1 MEDRG
6 SGGALA
12 SATRPAISAR
22 RCNLPYRIRDWDKH
36 FENCASRKLTRLSW
50 VAIPNKTDGEGY
62 TALVDHPNAGAH
74 LGAWY
79 AIVEAASKQD
89 PRGNLPGGIPRNIS
103 GISRSL
109 GRMSRLPAE
118 LFMEVIPRL
127 IEIGW
132 IECFQSDTETSA
144 DSPDA
149 SAESPERI
157 EGNGIEGNGKE
168 QTPLSAKAAQET
180 LFPTVKDFL
189 EVPPDPP
196 IPVRSVVPAGPNFED
211 FWAVWWNKTAK
222 AKTQKLWPSAATRYG
237 ARFLVD
243 AAIADRAR
251 FEPAPSWE
259 WRSQMHPTTWLNG
272 KRWEDEVTPNGKSSM
287 ILPNGKPPNAVD
299 RALELV
305 KNRIANGERPI

>member
-1 MEDRG
+1 M
-6 SGGALA
+6 
-12 SATRPAISAR
+12 
-22 RCNLPYRIRDWDKH
+22 PYRIRDWDKH

-89 PRGNLPGGIPRNIS
+89 PRGNLPGGIPRSIG

-109 GRMSRLPAE
+109 GRMSRLPSE

-132 IECFQSDTETSA
+132 IECFQSDTDKSA
-144 DSPDA
+144 DSPDI
-149 SAESPERI
+149 SADSPERI

-168 QTPLSAKAAQET
+168 QTHLSAIADQKE
-180 LFPTVKDFL
+180 LFTADPQGTV
-189 EVPPDPP
+189 
-196 IPVRSVVPAGPNFED
+196 RPALPSATFED
-211 FWAVWWNKTAK
+211 FWRIWWNKTAK
-222 AKTQKLWPSAATRYG
+222 AKTQKLWPSAAARYG

-251 FEPAPSWE
+251 FEPTPSWE

-272 KRWEDEVTPNGKSSM
+272 KRWEDEVPPNGKSS
-287 ILPNGKPPNAVD
+287 ISSAPKPKRKVKIIPYDPYGTGDGKPIEMEIED
-299 RALELV
+299 RS
-305 KNRIANGERPI
+305 